1 MNSKTI
7 LENTDSNNVNKT
19 NLCINANISKKE
31 ELPNLYVFNHPNSS
45 YSTLSHNK
53 TNKNES
59 LLEKQVFSPS
69 IQHSQSAGYLLEKS
83 TKHISLNDSHEYQP
97 SYKLKRFKLPKIE
110 FQKCVDEI
118 TNKLLSPKRSNE
130 LKHTSYKKKPILN
143 FVREKAYS
151 QKILHLLPG
160 NKLTAEE
167 TLKKCFGSN
176 MLKNEGYNK
185 VKFIMEHRN
194 YRDIDLVNW
203 DYKKTL
209 DAKNN
214 FDFETRK
221 NFYFSFQ
228 DKKKLIKY
236 NTIPKNFSISQEKR
250 SFDENVLFRLKS
262 CQMILKDADK
272 KNQQVNNYK
281 KYFQF
286 NNNLNNM

>member
-7 LENTDSNNVNKT
+7 LENNNSNNINKT
-19 NLCINANISKKE
+19 NFYINESKSKKE
-31 ELPNLYVFNHPNSS
+31 QLTNLFLFNHQNSNH
-45 YSTLSHNK
+45 STLSHNK

-59 LLEKQVFSPS
+59 LLEKEVFSPS
-69 IQHSQSAGYLLEKS
+69 VQHSQSAGYLFEKS
-83 TKHISLNDSHEYQP
+83 TKHISLNDSHECQP
-97 SYKLKRFKLPKIE
+97 AFKLKSFKLPKIE
-110 FQKCVDEI
+110 FQKCVDDI
-118 TNKLLSPKRSNE
+118 TNNLLSPKKSNE
-130 LKHTSYKKKPILN
+130 LKHASYMKKPIHN
-143 FVREKAYS
+143 FVHEKAYS

-167 TLKKCFGSN
+167 TLKKCFGNN

-203 DYKKTL
+203 DYKKTF

-214 FDFETRK
+214 FNFETKK

-228 DKKKLIKY
+228 DKKKLLKY
-236 NTIPKNFSISQEKR
+236 NIIPKNFSISQQKR

-262 CQMILKDADK
+262 CQMIINDIEKTK
-272 KNQQVNNYK
+272 QKVNNYK
-281 KYFQF
+281 KYF
-286 NNNLNNM
+286 